1 MKRNDLRKEE
11 LKKNTKSGIRTWQ
24 TNKKEAVSASTS
36 GCNADE
42 TFLEKKEIV
51 LMSISI
57 LDNICRFHPLLI
69 GKKQR
74 FVG

>member
-42 TFLEKKEIV
+42 TLFRKERNCFNVYINFRQY
-51 LMSISI
+51 MSISSS
-57 LDNICRFHPLLI
+57 LNQEAEARW
-69 GKKQR
+69 G
-74 FVG
+74 